1 MNRLRAFCTL
11 IVLAGLSAAP
21 LVHATEPA
29 QAFLDGLRERGYF
42 DTAADYLDTALE
54 SPLVAGKFK
63 QTALYEKGLILV
75 LGASHERDPAIQE
88 SQLNEGQQALQ
99 RFVTDQP
106 SHLLATAAR
115 TQLGNVLVK
124 RAGIR
129 VERARRLAPAQKQ
142 AETKAALGMYD
153 DAAKI
158 FAGLI
163 TELAERK
170 KKFSAAIDEKTDP
183 ELATQRDRVRTDY
196 LQAQIFAAATQEEK
210 AMAFDPGTKEQTE
223 SLTKASDGYKT
234 VYEEY
239 RTRMAGL
246 YAHMYQGR
254 CQHKLGKYKEASSVF
269 THLLDNPDTPEFRPL
284 RVKVMPQAVEAWFA
298 QRLFLEIVNQAVP
311 FTDALRPGE
320 DRTDDAM
327 QMRLTT
333 ARACQAYAAELAAA
347 NPHDPQIKAL
357 LAEARKQ
364 ALFVSRLPNFHQDA
378 ARRLLP
384 QLTSGDDT
392 AERPEP
398 KNFDE
403 AFAAARGAVTD
414 MQEAEQLAAKQTGQI
429 AAEQTAVKRTE
440 LQQQLSETQ
449 RSIAHLQQEAYELCK
464 LALRLADERSS
475 LDAVNLMRYLLCFF
489 EFQRSNFHDSA
500 LLGEFL
506 ARRYPSSQG
515 ARHCAKIAMVSYLKL
530 YDEASAQDNTFE
542 TRRIIDICD
551 YITRQWP
558 DQDEANEA
566 LNTLIPFM
574 IRERKLQE
582 AEDYLSRI
590 PQDSPHRGSAELKTG
605 QALWANYLE
614 SSQQVR
620 AWETGTQQK
629 PDEID
634 LAARKQDLEQLKTR
648 AKKTLVDGVERMRA
662 AGDSGEMIATA
673 VLSLA
678 QIYVDTGEPAKAVAL
693 LEDAKFGLLTLL
705 NAKDP
710 AVTQG
715 RFPEETYKVAL
726 RAYVSTLAGASDPAA
741 AIGKAKGIMAALKEH
756 MGQTPAGK
764 QQMVGIYVSLARD
777 LQRQMEIAERE
788 AKGVLGDGFEEF
800 LMSVAEDADELDVL
814 YWVAETYRG
823 MGEAFV
829 VGPGQALPKQA
840 NGYFEKAAR
849 AYQKIL
855 DRGKK
860 EAGFVSPSM
869 ATQIRL
875 QVAKTR
881 RARLEYKEAMDIF
894 EEILKANPTMLPVQ
908 VEAART
914 YQDWGGQPG
923 AGMEQNYVRAML
935 GARPDKNAT
944 DPKQRARNV
953 IWGWSEIGN
962 RTATQVQFR
971 DVFHEARFNLVLC
984 RYNYAV
990 TLKDKEKKAQTLRRC
1005 VQDVN
1010 VTMSLYSKSVEE
1022 KWKAQYDTLLKNVQK
1037 ALGEPPLGLKA
1048 LVDKL
1053 PPPAAAAG
1061 EGPSSKTVP
1070 ITKTKTAAAAT
1081 KE

>member
-1 MNRLRAFCTL
+1 MNRLRALRCL
-11 IVLAGLSAAP
+11 IVVTGLVAASP
-21 LVHATEPA
+21 AHGSEPA

-42 DTAADYLDTALE
+42 DTAADYLDTALD
-54 SPLVAGKFK
+54 SPLVPGKFK

-75 LGASHERDPAIQE
+75 LGASHERDLAIQE
-88 SQLNEGQQALQ
+88 TQLNEGQQALQ
-99 RFVTDQP
+99 QFVTDQP

-115 TQLGNVLVK
+115 SQLGNVLVK

-129 VERARRLAPAQKQ
+129 VERARRMAPAQKQ
-142 AETKAALGMYD
+142 AETKAALVMYD

-158 FAGLI
+158 FAALV

-183 ELATQRDRVRTDY
+183 ELAAQRDRVRTDY

-210 AMAFDPGTKEQTE
+210 AMAFDAGSKEQIE
-223 SLTKASDGYKT
+223 ALTKASDGYKT

-254 CQHKLGKYKEASSVF
+254 CLHKLGKYKDASSIF

-284 RVKVMPQAVEAWFA
+284 RVKVMPLAVEAWFD
-298 QRLFLEIVNQAVP
+298 QQLHLEIVNQAVP
-311 FTDALRPGE
+311 FIDALRPGE
-320 DRTDDAM
+320 DRTDDVM

-333 ARACQAYAAELAAA
+333 ARACKAYADELAAA
-347 NPHDPQIKAL
+347 NPRDAQIKSL
-357 LAEARKQ
+357 LAEGRKQ
-364 ALFVSRLPNFHQDA
+364 ATFVSRLPNFHQDA

-384 QLTSGDDT
+384 EFASGDDP

-403 AFAAARGAVTD
+403 ALATARGAVTD
-414 MQEAEQLAAKQTGQI
+414 MQEAEQLAAKLAGQI
-429 AAEQTAVKRTE
+429 AAEQTAAKRNE
-440 LQQQLSETQ
+440 LQQQLSETE
-449 RSIAHLQQEAYELCK
+449 RNVARLQQDAYQLSR
-464 LALRLADERSS
+464 LALHLADERSS

-489 EFQRSNFHDSA
+489 EYQRSNFHDSA
-500 LLGEFL
+500 VLGEFL

-530 YDEASAQDNTFE
+530 YDEASAQDNAFE
-542 TRRIIDICD
+542 TRQIIDICD

-558 DQDEANEA
+558 DQEETNDA

-582 AEDYLSRI
+582 AEDYLSKI

-614 SSQQVR
+614 SSQQIR

-629 PDEID
+629 PDDTD

-673 VLSLA
+673 VLALT

-693 LEDAKFGLLTLL
+693 LEDARFGLLTLL
-705 NAKDP
+705 KAKDP
-710 AVTQG
+710 TVTQG

-726 RAYVSTLAGASDPAA
+726 RAYVTTLAGASDPSAT
-741 AIGKAKGIMAALKEH
+741 IDKAKGIMASLKEH

-777 LQRQMEIAERE
+777 LQRQMEIAEPQT
-788 AKGVLGDGFEEF
+788 KGVLGDGFEEF
-800 LMSVAEDADELDVL
+800 LTSVAEDADELDIL

-840 NGYFEKAAR
+840 DGYFEKAAR

-855 DRGKK
+855 DRGKR
-860 EAGFVSPSM
+860 EPGFVSPSM

-881 RARLEYKEAMDIF
+881 RARLEFKEAMDIF
-894 EEILKANPTMLPVQ
+894 ETILKANPTMLPVQ

-914 YQDWGGQPG
+914 YQDWGGRPG

-935 GARPDKNAT
+935 GARPDATAT
-944 DPKQRARNV
+944 DPKLRTRNV
-953 IWGWSEIGN
+953 IWGWSEISN
-962 RTATQVQFR
+962 RTARDVQFR
-971 DVFHEARFNLVLC
+971 DVFHESRFNLALC

-990 TLKDKEKKAQTLRRC
+990 TLKDAAKKSETLRRC

-1010 VTMSLYSKSVEE
+1010 VTMSLYSKTVEE
-1022 KWKAQYDTLLKNVQK
+1022 KWKTQYDTLLKNVQK

-1048 LVDKL
+1048 LEDKS
-1053 PPPAAAAG
+1053 PAPAEAASAAPPA
-1061 EGPSSKTVP
+1061 KTVP
-1070 ITKTKTAAAAT
+1070 IKTKTAAAASQ
-1081 KE
+1081 K

>member
-1 MNRLRAFCTL
+1 GR
-11 IVLAGLSAAP
+11 
-21 LVHATEPA
+21 
-29 QAFLDGLRERGYF
+29 
-42 DTAADYLDTALE
+42 
-54 SPLVAGKFK
+54 FK

-75 LGASHERDPAIQE
+75 LGASHERDPALQE
-88 SQLNEGQQALQ
+88 TQLNEGQKALEQ
-99 RFVTDQP
+99 FLADQP

-115 TQLGNVLVK
+115 SQLGNVLVK

-129 VERARRLAPAQKQ
+129 VERARRLPPAQKQ
-142 AETKAALGMYD
+142 AETKAALGMFD

-158 FAGLI
+158 FAALV
-163 TELAERK
+163 TELAERR

-183 ELATQRDRVRTDY
+183 DLAAQRDRVRTDY

-210 AMAFDPGTKEQTE
+210 AMAFDGGSKDQLEA
-223 SLTKASDGYKT
+223 LAKASDGYKG

-246 YAHMYQGR
+246 YARMYQGR
-254 CQHKLGKYKEASSVF
+254 CQHKLGKFKEASAIF

-284 RVKVMPQAVEAWFA
+284 RMKVMPLAVEAWFG
-298 QRLFLEIVNQAVP
+298 QQLYLEIVNQAVP
-311 FTDALRPGE
+311 FIDSLRTGE
-320 DRTDDAM
+320 DRTDDVM

-333 ARACQAYAAELAAA
+333 ARACKAYADELATTNAR
-347 NPHDPQIKAL
+347 DPQIRPL
-357 LAEARKQ
+357 MAEGRKH
-364 ALFVSRLPNFHQDA
+364 ALFVSRLPGFHQDP

-384 QLTSGDDT
+384 TFTSDDPT
-392 AERPEP
+392 ERPEP

-414 MQEAEQLAAKQTGQI
+414 MQEAEQLAAKLGDQI
-429 AAEQTAVKRTE
+429 AAEQTAAKRTE
-440 LQQQLSETQ
+440 LQQQLAEAQKNIS
-449 RSIAHLQQEAYELCK
+449 RLQQEAYELSR
-464 LALRLADERSS
+464 LALQMADERTS
-475 LDAVNLMRYLLCFF
+475 LEAVNLMRYLLCFF

-500 LLGEFL
+500 VLGEFL

-530 YDEASAQDNTFE
+530 YDEASADDNAFE
-542 TRRIIDICD
+542 TSRIIGICD

-558 DQDEANEA
+558 DQEEASEA

-582 AEDYLSRI
+582 AEDYLSKI
-590 PQDSPHRGSAELKTG
+590 PADSPHRGSAELKTG

-614 SSQQVR
+614 SSQLIR
-620 AWETGTQQK
+620 AWETGAQQK

-634 LAARKQDLEQLKTR
+634 IAARKLDLEQLKTR
-648 AKKTLVDGVERMRA
+648 AKKTLADGVERMRS

-673 VLSLA
+673 VLALA
-678 QIYVDTGEPAKAVAL
+678 QIYVDTGEPASAISL
-693 LEDAKFGLLTLL
+693 LEDPKFGLLTLL
-705 NAKDP
+705 AAKDP

-726 RAYVSTLAGASDPAA
+726 RAYVSTLAGAADPAA
-741 AIGKAKGIMAALKEH
+741 AIGKAKGIMTALREH
-756 MGQTPAGK
+756 MGQTAAGK

-777 LQRQMEIAERE
+777 LQRQMEIAEPQ

-800 LMSVAEDADELDVL
+800 LTSVVEDSDELDIL

-840 NGYFEKAAR
+840 DGYFEKAAR

-855 DRGKK
+855 DRGRK
-860 EAGFVSPSM
+860 EPGFVSPSM
-869 ATQIRL
+869 TTQIRL

-908 VEAART
+908 MEAART
-914 YQDWGGQPG
+914 YQDWGGQRGP
-923 AGMEQNYVRAML
+923 GMEQNYVRAML
-935 GARPDKNAT
+935 GARPDAAAA
-944 DPKQRARNV
+944 DPKARTRNV
-953 IWGWSEIGN
+953 IWGWAEIGN
-962 RTATQVQFR
+962 RTANQVQFR
-971 DVFHEARFNLVLC
+971 DVFHEARFNLALC

-990 TLKDKEKKAQTLRRC
+990 TLKDAPKKAETLRRC
-1005 VQDVN
+1005 LQDVN

-1022 KWKAQYDTLLKNVQK
+1022 KWKSQYDTLVKNVQK
-1037 ALGEPPLGLKA
+1037 ALGQPVIGLKA
-1048 LVDKL
+1048 LEDKQSV
-1053 PPPAAAAG
+1053 PPGAAEAAEPSGSPPA
-1061 EGPSSKTVP
+1061 
-1070 ITKTKTAAAAT
+1070 TKTKTAAAAT
-1081 KE
+1081 TK